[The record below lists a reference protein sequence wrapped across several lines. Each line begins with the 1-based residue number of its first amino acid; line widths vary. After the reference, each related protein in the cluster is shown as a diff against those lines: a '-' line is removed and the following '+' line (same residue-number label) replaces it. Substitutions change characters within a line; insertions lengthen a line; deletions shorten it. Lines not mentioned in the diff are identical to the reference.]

1 MEANQNDR
9 EKREYYLDML
19 DPERKNV
26 ELATMDMVKLTA
38 FFEKQAGL
46 LADVSIDKYMDLYK
60 TNSTKK
66 KEDELRIKNYQLEQR
81 EIALNKLQRAL
92 LAKRDELERWESN
105 LKQREARLKS
115 PGRVHEQTQFNY
127 HPTPSPRGI
136 QNDVRTTQGIYSG
149 GGVRPPIP
157 SRTERLIDDSNY
169 YQNFGHHSSSSGM
182 SASVGGIPDYP
193 IPPNGPNPY
202 IHEEY
207 PTHPVHN
214 SNVPDDYDEEEA
226 YQAALK
232 ESLEEGLR
240 FVDKPSSKPEEQPTA
255 KEAAEEAE
263 PVIEKPSSKYSF
275 MATKPDD
282 IPDEVIDNMYE
293 LLKKE
298 DYKSARNYMSSPGVS
313 VKAVQW
319 FLSLEYGGS
328 KFKQMIANS
337 DASICKLFE
346 NPN

>member
-81 EIALNKLQRAL
+81 EITLNKLQRAL
-92 LAKRDELERWESN
+92 LAKRDELEIWESN
-105 LKQREARLKS
+105 LKQRETRLKS
-115 PGRVHEQTQFNY
+115 PGRAHEQTQFNY
-127 HPTPSPRGI
+127 HPSTSPRGI

-149 GGVRPPIP
+149 IGVRPPIP

-169 YQNFGHHSSSSGM
+169 YQNFGHHPSSS
-182 SASVGGIPDYP
+182 GIPDYP
-193 IPPNGPNPY
+193 IPSIGTNPY

-207 PTHPVHN
+207 PQHPIQN

-232 ESLEEGLR
+232 ESLEEGLK
-240 FVDKPSSKPEEQPTA
+240 FVDKPSSKPEEQSTA
-255 KEAAEEAE
+255 KDTTIETKPA
-263 PVIEKPSSKYSF
+263 IEKPSSKYSF
-275 MATKPDD
+275 MPTKPDD
-282 IPDEVIDNMYE
+282 IPDEIIDNMYE

-298 DYKSARNYMSSPGVS
+298 DYKGARSYMSSPSVS

-328 KFKQMIANS
+328 KFKQMIATS